1 MPFYF
6 FRSSIFDALNAITP
20 GYGNE
25 IQLTDAIQKLIESG
39 KNVAAIKMDKETIL
53 DVGTPESY
61 WNALNLS
68 FKSSE

>member
-6 FRSSIFDALNAITP
+6 FRSSIFN
-20 GYGNE
+20 
-25 IQLTDAIQKLIESG
+25 AIQKLIESG